1 LIITMIA
8 CSDGNHKHHVT
19 AKKIS
24 DIPAYGDVLVESSI
38 GDASNL
44 IPMLSSDS
52 TSHEVCSLIY
62 NGLVKYDKDYNI
74 VGDLAKSWEIKD
86 GGKKI
91 IFHLR
96 KGVKWHD
103 GAPFTASDVM
113 FTYKTI
119 IDPSTPTAYAGRY
132 KLVKKARV
140 IDKYTFEVT
149 YERPF
154 APALISW
161 GLEIL
166 PEHLLKGMPVAKSP
180 LTHAPI
186 GTGPFKFR
194 RWDTGSRIVLEA
206 NKDYFIKR
214 PYLNGISYVII
225 PDQTTQFME
234 LKAGNIDIMG
244 LSPLQYLRQTN
255 TPKFKRMYKKYKYL
269 ADGYTYLGF
278 NLRRKPFDDKR
289 DLGFNLRRKPFDDKR
304 VRQAIAY
311 AIDKKEII
319 KGVLLG
325 LGKVATGPYKPGTL
339 WYNPDVK
346 RYTYDRK
353 KAMELL
359 SKAGYMDHDGDGIL
373 DKDGRPFEFTIMTNQ
388 GNGMRK
394 KAAIII
400 QQRLAKVG
408 IKVKIRI
415 VEWTVFLK
423 EFVDK
428 RNFDAV
434 ILGWNITQDPDLYT
448 VWHSS
453 NTRPGGLNFVGY
465 SNPEVDRLLE
475 EGRHTFDNEKRR
487 KYYFRIQEILAQD
500 QPYVFLYIPYSLPAV
515 SARFRGIKPAP
526 AGIMYNI
533 EDWYVPKA
541 LQRYHFLP

>member
-1 LIITMIA
+1 MIITMIA

-289 DLGFNLRRKPFDDKR
+289 

-346 RYTYDRK
+346 RYTYDRE

-394 KAAIII
+394 KSAIII

-428 RNFDAV
+428 RNYDAV

-515 SARFRGIKPAP
+515 SARFSGIKPAP
-526 AGIMYNI
+526 AGITYNI